1 MREQPAMHNHQ
12 TFIPMVVDCECCLL
26 PNEFRF
32 TSKHDRVICKSCLPH
47 TGSPEKQA
55 RKLRD
60 HNGLYLSELRL
71 AQEAREDDAVRY
83 RDSLREL
90 RVQHQEELDELV
102 EK

>member
-71 AQEAREDDAVRY
+71 AQEQLLHTRFVIDAQGMVRLHVAR
-83 RDSLREL
+83 
-90 RVQHQEELDELV
+90 
-102 EK
+102 